1 MASYS
6 LLRLSQPIALMFQIN
21 NADFQL
27 IRLLYLRQLILTL
40 AIIHQDSS
48 KPLYP
53 LPTRFISDGKRIS
66 YEIGGAA

>member
-6 LLRLSQPIALMFQIN
+6 LLRLSQPFALMFQIN

-27 IRLLYLRQLILTL
+27 IRLQLILTL

>member
-27 IRLLYLRQLILTL
+27 IRLQLILTL